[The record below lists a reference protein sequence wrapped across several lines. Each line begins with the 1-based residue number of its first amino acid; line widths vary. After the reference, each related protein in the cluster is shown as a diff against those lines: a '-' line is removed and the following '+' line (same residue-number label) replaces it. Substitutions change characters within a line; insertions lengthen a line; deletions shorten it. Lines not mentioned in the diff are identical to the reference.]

1 VGAGDSTSAGIACA
15 LAGGLSVAEAAAFG
29 NLVASITVQQ
39 LGTTG
44 TASPE
49 QVRQRSREIRSP

>member
-1 VGAGDSTSAGIACA
+1 
-15 LAGGLSVAEAAAFG
+15 LPPQAAAFG

-44 TASPE
+44 TATPA
-49 QVRQRSREIRSP
+49 QVRMRWDEIPANSRDEKKTGMS

>member
-1 VGAGDSTSAGIACA
+1 VAGLIAGLNRIQ
-15 LAGGLSVAEAAAFG
+15 AAAFG

-44 TASPE
+44 TATQD
-49 QVRQRSREIRSP
+49 QVRARWREVEK